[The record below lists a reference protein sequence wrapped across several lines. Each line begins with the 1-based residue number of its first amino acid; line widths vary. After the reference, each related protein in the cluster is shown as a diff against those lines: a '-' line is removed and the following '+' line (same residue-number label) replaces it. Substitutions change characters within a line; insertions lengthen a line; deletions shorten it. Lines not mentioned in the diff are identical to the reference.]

1 MILRKI
7 CLVLPMAIRIT
18 RSVSVVIGAEEKNR
32 KVKSKA
38 EISKTSNL
46 RLNIEVFKIFN
57 CSFLFSHYFPV
68 TRIALQLIKLF
79 SF

>member
-7 CLVLPMAIRIT
+7 CQVLPMAIRIT

-38 EISKTSNL
+38 ED
-46 RLNIEVFKIFN
+46 F
-57 CSFLFSHYFPV
+57 
-68 TRIALQLIKLF
+68 
-79 SF
+79 

>member
-1 MILRKI
+1 MGKGLMILRKI

-38 EISKTSNL
+38 ED
-46 RLNIEVFKIFN
+46 F
-57 CSFLFSHYFPV
+57 
-68 TRIALQLIKLF
+68 
-79 SF
+79 

>member
-7 CLVLPMAIRIT
+7 CLILLMAIRIT

-38 EISKTSNL
+38 ED
-46 RLNIEVFKIFN
+46 F
-57 CSFLFSHYFPV
+57 
-68 TRIALQLIKLF
+68 
-79 SF
+79 

>member
-18 RSVSVVIGAEEKNR
+18 RSVSAVIGAEEKNR

-38 EISKTSNL
+38 ED
-46 RLNIEVFKIFN
+46 F
-57 CSFLFSHYFPV
+57 
-68 TRIALQLIKLF
+68 
-79 SF
+79 

>member
-18 RSVSVVIGAEEKNR
+18 RSVSVVIGAEQKDR

-38 EISKTSNL
+38 ED
-46 RLNIEVFKIFN
+46 F
-57 CSFLFSHYFPV
+57 
-68 TRIALQLIKLF
+68 
-79 SF
+79 